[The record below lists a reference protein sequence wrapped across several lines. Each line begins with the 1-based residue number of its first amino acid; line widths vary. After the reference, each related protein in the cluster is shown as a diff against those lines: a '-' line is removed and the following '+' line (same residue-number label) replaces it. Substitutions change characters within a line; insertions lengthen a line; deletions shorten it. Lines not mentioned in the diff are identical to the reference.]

1 MNNKIDYKTKL
12 LKNLN
17 NLFTLFFWVMD
28 FNELDLEKF
37 LKFKDYMKYSRYVL
51 IRNGLFVSILI
62 SLVFSSIITEFFVDI
77 ILVFVL
83 YTLFIIFDGYFYSK
97 FKYNKM
103 IYRRKKK
110 LLNNFRKELTLLYNN
125 WILYE
130 ILDEKSNRDEYDVK
144 YNQIIEKIENFR
156 KTFRSYEEVFKQ
168 FGIIAIITLILGFI
182 INSLVQFA
190 QIPINVD
197 WNIFLDLGLMVSF
210 FFVFY
215 RLMNSRLFR
224 KYYSERPKILFAEQ
238 IIVGFFAM
246 VSLNLELLEDKKYID
261 IIKKFGDI
269 KELKDIQKREK

>member
-28 FNELDLEKF
+28 FDELDLEKF

-62 SLVFSSIITEFFVDI
+62 SLISSSIITEFFVGI

-83 YTLFIIFDGYFYSK
+83 YTLFIIFDNYFYSK

-103 IYRRKKK
+103 IYRRKKN

-125 WILYE
+125 RILYE
-130 ILDEKSNRDEYDVK
+130 ILDEKSNRDEYDIK
-144 YNQIIEKIENFR
+144 YNQILEKIENFR
-156 KTFRSYEEVFKQ
+156 KTFRSHEEVFKQ

-190 QIPINVD
+190 QIPIYVD
-197 WNIFLDLGLMVSF
+197 WNIFLDLGFMVSL

-238 IIVGFFAM
+238 IIFAFFAM
-246 VSLNLELLEDKKYID
+246 VSLNLEILEDKKYID